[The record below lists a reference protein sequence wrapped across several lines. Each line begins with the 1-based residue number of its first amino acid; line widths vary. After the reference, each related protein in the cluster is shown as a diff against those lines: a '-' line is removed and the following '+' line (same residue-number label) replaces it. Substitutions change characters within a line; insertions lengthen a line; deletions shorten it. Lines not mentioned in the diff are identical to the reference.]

1 MKYEQPR
8 WSYRISNTKQ
18 TMAILRYFVPFL
30 TFIAANS
37 FFRFLGSEGTAIM
50 TAGGNIVLFGIL
62 LLILTFFFRKNR
74 FRLSFPLVFL
84 LYISIIF
91 SISLFGCC
99 LRAHFL
105 SNFGLYFQDVFSFV
119 VALSVGSGGGQPLPL
134 PAPSSPSNSSSED
147 SFGLQ
152 VLSEPWPVTH
162 NIAYESS
169 LRSRAGK

>member
-1 MKYEQPR
+1 MRRVCIAYL
-8 WSYRISNTKQ
+8 I
-18 TMAILRYFVPFL
+18 PFL

-37 FFRFLGSEGTAIM
+37 IFRFLGSEGTAIM

-62 LLILTFFFRKNR
+62 LLSLTFIFRKNGFTLNQKYG
-74 FRLSFPLVFL
+74 FRLVRII
-84 LYISIIF
+84 YISILF

-99 LRAHFL
+99 LRIHLL
-105 SNFGLYFQDVFSFV
+105 SHFGLYLLDVFSFV
-119 VALSVGSGGGQPLPL
+119 VVFSVGSGGGQPLPL

-162 NIAYESS
+162 NLAYESS
-169 LRSRAGK
+169 LRNRILALEN